1 MRTIT
6 LSVLSNDAFSASV
19 VDAMKGLRLPTTANV
34 SPAPKKK
41 AASLRIPTSSV
52 GLPPISVET

>member
-19 VDAMKGLRLPTTANV
+19 VDAIKGMRLPPTANV
-34 SPAPKKK
+34 SPAPPKK
-41 AASLRIPTSSV
+41 AASPRIPTSSV